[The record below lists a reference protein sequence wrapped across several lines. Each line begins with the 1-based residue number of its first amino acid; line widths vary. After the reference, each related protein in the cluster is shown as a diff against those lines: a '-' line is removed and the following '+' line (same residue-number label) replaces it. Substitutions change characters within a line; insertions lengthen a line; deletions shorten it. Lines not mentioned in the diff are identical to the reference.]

1 MHMFTKSIICLPPK
15 VNCEIGGAV
24 RNLPGAVGKFGAKK
38 VTVPGKK
45 ILYTPLAPRIRRKIK
60 SVLFLVNLLC

>member
-24 RNLPGAVGKFGAKK
+24 RNLPGAVRKRKQVKK
-38 VTVPGKK
+38 N
-45 ILYTPLAPRIRRKIK
+45 IPLH
-60 SVLFLVNLLC
+60 VLVQNPSPHEPQVKLIYV